1 MNITSNMTQSEID
14 DAIALKSKNGAL
26 MSLRDN
32 YKSIMENIDKKIERE
47 QYRLETWEAR
57 QKTFLPTWK
66 PCSRITASSRRRW
79 NRSSSS

>member
-1 MNITSNMTQSEID
+1 MTQSEID

-57 QKTFLPTWK
+57 QKAVFANLETLLKNYSEQEKTLK
-66 PCSRITASSRRRW
+66 AQLKQLSSG
-79 NRSSSS
+79 SD

>member
-1 MNITSNMTQSEID
+1 
-14 DAIALKSKNGAL
+14 

-57 QKTFLPTWK
+57 QKAVFANLETLLK
-66 PCSRITASSRRRW
+66 KYDEQKKKLESNLKQLSG
-79 NRSSSS
+79 ND